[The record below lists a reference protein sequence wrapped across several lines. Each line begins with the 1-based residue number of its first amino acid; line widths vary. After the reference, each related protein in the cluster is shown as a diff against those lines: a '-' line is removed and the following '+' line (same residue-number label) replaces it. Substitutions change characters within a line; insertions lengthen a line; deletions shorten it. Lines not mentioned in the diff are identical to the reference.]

1 VTYYLVRIE
10 LPPEEIARLGEQR
23 LVPGIPVVAFIET
36 GARTALSY
44 LLKPLGDQINRAMRE
59 R

>member
-1 VTYYLVRIE
+1 M
-10 LPPEEIARLGEQR
+10 
-23 LVPGIPVVAFIET
+23 PVAVFMET

-44 LLKPLGDQINRAMRE
+44 LLKPLGDQISRAMRE